1 MADIKK
7 IKIGSTTYDIAVSS
21 IDKVAGLREI
31 LNDLSAEH
39 AVEGNVLVIGESS
52 QGTTSATPITKIQVA
67 EGTYKIKDP
76 EASRIIEIVDLTA

>member
-1 MADIKK
+1 MANSLIKK
-7 IKIGSTTYDIAVSS
+7 IKIGNTTYDIAVDS
-21 IDKVAGLREI
+21 IDKVAGLRE
-31 LNDLSAEH
+31 LLSDQH

-52 QGTTSATPITKIQVA
+52 QGTTSATPITTIQVA

>member
-31 LNDLSAEH
+31 LEGHHS
-39 AVEGNVLVIGESS
+39 VEGNVLVIGENSEEELV
-52 QGTTSATPITKIQVA
+52 ATPITKIKLA
-67 EGTYKIKDP
+67 DGTYKIKDP

>member
-1 MADIKK
+1 MANSLIKK
-7 IKIGSTTYDIAVSS
+7 IKIGNTTYDIAVDS

-31 LNDLSAEH
+31 LEGHHS
-39 AVEGNVLVIGESS
+39 VEGNVLVIGDSEQAEAVS
-52 QGTTSATPITKIQVA
+52 TPITKIQVA